1 MGHTIAVILS
11 GGRSSRMGRDKA
23 GLPLGG
29 KTFLDRLT
37 EGLTPLFDGVYVSV
51 DRPGRYPERRELPD
65 LRPGQGPLAG
75 LEAAFRRTQADGVF
89 LAAVDLPFA
98 SPALAAKILERAG
111 NGDACVIRRKDGQA
125 EPLFALYRRGCLG
138 PLTDCLD
145 QGRRAVMALLDR
157 VDCRWLTEE
166 DLPEFPLEQALWN
179 INTGEDYRRAVQTE
193 GENRKIPLYND
204 ALVW

>member
-23 GLPLGG
+23 ELPLGG
-29 KTFLDRLT
+29 ETFLERLT
-37 EGLTPLFDGVYVSV
+37 TGLTPLFDRVYVSV
-51 DRPGRYPERRELPD
+51 DRPGRYPGRRELPD

-75 LEAAFRRTQADGVF
+75 LEAAFRSTAAEAVF

-98 SPALAAKILERAG
+98 APALAAKVLERAG
-111 NGDACVIRRKDGQA
+111 EGDACVIRRRDGKA
-125 EPLFALYRRGCLG
+125 EPLFALYRRSCLG

-157 VDCRWLTEE
+157 VDCRWLAEE
-166 DLPEFPLEQALWN
+166 ELPEFDLERMLWN
-179 INTGEDYRRAVQTE
+179 VNTGQEYRRAVAVEEE
-193 GENRKIPLYND
+193 G
-204 ALVW
+204 

>member
-23 GLPLGG
+23 ELPLGG
-29 KTFLDRLT
+29 ETFLERLT
-37 EGLTPLFDGVYVSV
+37 TGLTPLFDRVYVSV
-51 DRPGRYPERRELPD
+51 DRPGRYPGRRELPD

-75 LEAAFRRTQADGVF
+75 LEAAFRSTEAKAVF

-98 SPALAAKILERAG
+98 APALAAKVLERVG
-111 NGDACVIRRKDGQA
+111 EGDACVIRRRDGKA
-125 EPLFALYRRGCLG
+125 EPLFALYRRSCLG

-157 VDCRWLTEE
+157 VDCRWLAEE
-166 DLPEFPLEQALWN
+166 ELPEFDLERMLWN
-179 INTGEDYRRAVQTE
+179 INTGQEYRRAVEEE
-193 GENRKIPLYND
+193 G
-204 ALVW
+204 

>member
-23 GLPLGG
+23 ELPLGG
-29 KTFLDRLT
+29 ETFLDRLT
-37 EGLTPLFDGVYVSV
+37 TGLTPLFDRVYVSV
-51 DRPGRYPERRELPD
+51 DRPGRYPGRRELPD

-75 LEAAFRRTQADGVF
+75 LEAAFRSTAAEAVF

-98 SPALAAKILERAG
+98 APALAAKVLERVG
-111 NGDACVIRRKDGQA
+111 EGDACVIRRRDGTA
-125 EPLFALYRRGCLG
+125 EPLFALYRRSCMG

-157 VDCRWLTEE
+157 VDCRWLAEE
-166 DLPEFPLEQALWN
+166 ELPEFDLERMLWN
-179 INTGEDYRRAVQTE
+179 INTGQEYRRAVEEE
-193 GENRKIPLYND
+193 G
-204 ALVW
+204 